1 METTIYSNEG
11 KSVGS
16 MKLPETVFGVT
27 WNSDLVHQVVVG
39 MQANARLSTAHTKDR
54 SEVSGGGKKPW
65 KQKGTGRARHGST
78 RSPIWAGG
86 GVAHGP
92 RNTKEYSVTLSKKM
106 KAKALATV
114 FSKKFADQEILALEA
129 IKLEVPKTATIKT
142 ILKAL
147 ATGSGQTTLATKRK
161 NAAVVVIPKRDEVV
175 EKSFRNFGH
184 LEVVQAKDVNPVD
197 LLTYKFV
204 VLVEPKDTLP
214 ILEKRVAIS
223 TPKTK

>member
-11 KSVGS
+11 KVVGS
-16 MKLPETVFGVT
+16 VKLPKAVFGAA
-27 WNSDLVHQVVVG
+27 WNADLVHQVVVG

-78 RSPIWAGG
+78 RSPIWVGG

-92 RNTKEYSVTLSKKM
+92 RNTKDYSVTLTKKM
-106 KAKALATV
+106 KAKALAAV
-114 FSKKFADQEILALEA
+114 FSKKFTDGEVLLIDA
-129 IKLEVPKTATIKT
+129 IKLEAPKTATMKT
-142 ILKAL
+142 LLKAL
-147 ATGSGQTTLATKRK
+147 ADGSGQAALATKRK
-161 NAAVVVIPKRDEVV
+161 NVAVVVLPNRSAVV

-184 LEVVQAKDVNPVD
+184 VAVVQAKDVNPVD

-204 VLVEPKDTLP
+204 VLVEPNDTLST
-214 ILEKRVAIS
+214 IEKRVVVS
-223 TPKTK
+223 PPKTK